1 MVQNITDCI
10 GRWIYWIRSAQ
21 EIYATEFNLHL
32 WRGWPS
38 RCCGN
43 LRPRRIN
50 KQLFIILTVV
60 PRQPDDLLWKKNNS
74 PAHPG
79 RNLSWESS
87 RGTPFL
93 LEGDMLERE
102 GVFITLVALSL
113 LSIYR
118 WHDDSMDLWINLYE
132 SLRVSLW
139 QLWYCLRKINVYHVY
154 QFFEKFVKY
163 LGLYSWI

>member
-60 PRQPDDLLWKKNNS
+60 SRQPDDLLWKKNNS

-93 LEGDMLERE
+93 LEGDMLERG
-102 GVFITLVALSL
+102 GVYYTCCFVV
-113 LSIYR
+113 IYR
-118 WHDDSMDLWINLYE
+118 WHDSMDLWINLYE
-132 SLRVSLW
+132 SLRSFTLTTLILSEKDKCISIFW
-139 QLWYCLRKINVYHVY
+139 KIG
-154 QFFEKFVKY
+154 KI
-163 LGLYSWI
+163 SWVILVNLM

>member
-93 LEGDMLERE
+93 LEGDMLERG
-102 GVFITLVALSL
+102 GVYYTCCFVV
-113 LSIYR
+113 IYR
-118 WHDDSMDLWINLYE
+118 WHDSMDLWINLYE
-132 SLRVSLW
+132 SLRSFTLTTLILSEKDKCISIFW
-139 QLWYCLRKINVYHVY
+139 KIG
-154 QFFEKFVKY
+154 KI
-163 LGLYSWI
+163 SWVILVNLM

>member
-93 LEGDMLERE
+93 LEAGYVRKRGCLLHLLLCRCCQSIDDTMIRWIYGLICTKVCEFHFDNFDIVWER
-102 GVFITLVALSL
+102 
-113 LSIYR
+113 
-118 WHDDSMDLWINLYE
+118 
-132 SLRVSLW
+132 
-139 QLWYCLRKINVYHVY
+139 
-154 QFFEKFVKY
+154 
-163 LGLYSWI
+163 

>member
-60 PRQPDDLLWKKNNS
+60 SRQPDDLLWKKNNS

-93 LEGDMLERE
+93 LEGDMLERG
-102 GVFITLVALSL
+102 GVYYTCCFVV
-113 LSIYR
+113 IYR
-118 WHDDSMDLWINLYE
+118 WHDSMDLWINLYE
-132 SLRVSLW
+132 SLRSFTLTTLILSEKDKCIPCVPIFW
-139 QLWYCLRKINVYHVY
+139 KIG
-154 QFFEKFVKY
+154 KI
-163 LGLYSWI
+163 SWVILVNLM